1 MKQFYEKLLKSS
13 PAPERLFKVK
23 LNLAIWSF
31 IGGLFF
37 AAAGM
42 AIYPYGVI
50 DATVLIMVA
59 QLLVLCATLLGK
71 NITLDLEHKY
81 FHTEDQMKKFNDNE
95 EKTDEN
101 KQVQENGG

>member
-31 IGGLFF
+31 IGGLVF
-37 AAAGM
+37 AAVGM

-81 FHTEDQMKKFNDNE
+81 FHTEDEKKVNDNE